1 MPFQRWTSI
10 RMHLYVFS
18 DFKPHL
24 QSKLHP
30 VATVVLSSQNAN
42 VVFQE
47 GFFFFCFYIHFRLH
61 CFMCVINSSLNRR
74 CLSFQYQLSLLHLGC
89 SRWYMCFMT
98 AVDIWLQLSLPFL
111 KKTCFFIGPC
121 CSYNNYPEYRR

>member
-1 MPFQRWTSI
+1 
-10 RMHLYVFS
+10 MHLYVFS

-47 GFFFFCFYIHFRLH
+47 GFFFFFAFIFILDCSAL
-61 CFMCVINSSLNRR
+61 CVL
-74 CLSFQYQLSLLHLGC
+74 
-89 SRWYMCFMT
+89 
-98 AVDIWLQLSLPFL
+98 
-111 KKTCFFIGPC
+111 
-121 CSYNNYPEYRR
+121 